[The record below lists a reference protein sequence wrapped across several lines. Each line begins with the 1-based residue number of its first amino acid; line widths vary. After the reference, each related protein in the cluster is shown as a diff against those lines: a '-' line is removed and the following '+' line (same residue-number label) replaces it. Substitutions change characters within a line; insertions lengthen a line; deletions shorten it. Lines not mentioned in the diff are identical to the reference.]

1 MLEPEPYGWYT
12 VSVKLNSGFVVDKTA
27 KQVVILSIGNLLFT
41 DEDFG
46 IHVIGNW
53 RNRTGSLRM

>member
-46 IHVIGNW
+46 IHVIGN
-53 RNRTGSLRM
+53 